1 MWVFAF
7 TAGFSAAVVDTA
19 TMIPLQFPSPQER
32 RQAMTAAF
40 VERFFLGFIVGPLAA
55 GLDANGIVIGAVVGI
70 GTSVGAAIIT
80 KTWAPIIIMG
90 LITGLGVGIAYE
102 LIF

>member
-7 TAGFSAAVVDTA
+7 VAGFSAAVVDTA
-19 TMIPLQFPSPQER
+19 TMIPLRFPSPHEK

-55 GLDANGIVIGAVVGI
+55 GLDTNGIFIGAIIGI
-70 GTSVGAAIIT
+70 GTSIGTAIIT

-90 LITGLGVGIAYE
+90 LITGLGVGLAYE
-102 LIF
+102 LLF